1 MTPVPSIQQAVWQAA
16 DQLMAQGIRPTVAN
30 VREVTRRGSAG
41 TINDALKDWWQD
53 LAERLS
59 NRIPQPDVPQPVIEM
74 TRELWAKSLAHGEE
88 AFAALREECL
98 ATARAATDEKQA
110 ALTALEQLRLQH
122 QQLLEQRERLREAE
136 KDLLSRL
143 STESTQRTEAENR
156 WQQLQEKQSDLESA
170 RSQLE
175 KELAL
180 LAAQYRHAE
189 QQWHGER
196 EQLSRQREEQA
207 ELSRALRLE
216 QQTVLQATENRLTQT
231 ELKLHDAQAEART
244 LQQRLDALQQEMTR
258 LRLQGPDG
266 HSRRDTL
273 KARLR
278 RY

>member
-1 MTPVPSIQQAVWQAA
+1 MTPLPSIQPAVWPAA

-59 NRIPQPDVPQPVIEM
+59 NRIPQPDVPQPVIDM
-74 TRELWAKSLAHGEE
+74 TRELWAKSLAHGEQ
-88 AFAALREECL
+88 AFAALREESL
-98 ATARAATDEKQA
+98 AAARAATEEKQA
-110 ALTALEQLRLQH
+110 ALTALEQLRLQY
-122 QQLLEQRERLREAE
+122 QQLLEQHERLREAE
-136 KDLLSRL
+136 KDLLTRL
-143 STESTQRTEAENR
+143 SAESSQRTEAENR